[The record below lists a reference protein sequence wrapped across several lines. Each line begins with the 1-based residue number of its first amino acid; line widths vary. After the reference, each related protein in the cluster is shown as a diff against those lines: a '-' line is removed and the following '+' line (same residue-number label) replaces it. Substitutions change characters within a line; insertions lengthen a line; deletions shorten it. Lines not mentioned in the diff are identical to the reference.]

1 MTYIRDKP
9 SSSSS
14 SHNTSR
20 NNRGNQSHQSNLKT
34 HSSTSSSPQ
43 QEIPEGRVRVLL
55 PRLALQIQSGTV
67 RYDYR
72 HSIANADL
80 LSDRRV
86 SITFRANAHP
96 FHNVS

>member
-1 MTYIRDKP
+1 MYSTLIFPTCTSQVNLCLAGDAVMTYIRDKP

-14 SHNTSR
+14 SSQR
-20 NNRGNQSHQSNLKT
+20 
-34 HSSTSSSPQ
+34 
-43 QEIPEGRVRVLL
+43 EIPEGRVRVLL

-72 HSIANADL
+72 HSIANTDL

>member
-1 MTYIRDKP
+1 M
-9 SSSSS
+9 
-14 SHNTSR
+14 
-20 NNRGNQSHQSNLKT
+20 
-34 HSSTSSSPQ
+34 
-43 QEIPEGRVRVLL
+43 LL